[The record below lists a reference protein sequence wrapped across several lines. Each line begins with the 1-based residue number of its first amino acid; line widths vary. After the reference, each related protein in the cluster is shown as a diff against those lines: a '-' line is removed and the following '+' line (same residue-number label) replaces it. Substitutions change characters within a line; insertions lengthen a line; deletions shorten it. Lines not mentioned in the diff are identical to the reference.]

1 MSSKGEIIIINIE
14 NIKDIINKLFIEA
27 YIKKNNLEIYNK
39 IYNQEFTYKKINK
52 EEKEQLIY
60 SVSYNNQ
67 ESNNIFN
74 EIIID
79 LTDYKK
85 LIKNLKYAILLN
97 CSKIIPYEIIE
108 TKYIDCST
116 IIPLSSDNTIY
127 YFDNIKNKI
136 NDKETIINYFR
147 FENIEILKI
156 FINKYFKYEI
166 KNNNEYLNLFNYL
179 FNNII
184 DFTTFFDVIFSKNE
198 LIIYEVVIW
207 S

>member
-14 NIKDIINKLFIEA
+14 NIEDVINKLFIEA

-39 IYNQEFTYKKINK
+39 IYNQEFTYKQINK
-52 EEKEQLIY
+52 EKKEQLKY
-60 SVSYNNQ
+60 SVSYNNH
-67 ESNNIFN
+67 ESNNK

-85 LIKNLKYAILLN
+85 LIKNLKYIVLLN

-116 IIPLSSDNTIY
+116 ITPLSKDNTIY

-136 NDKETIINYFR
+136 DDKETIINYFR
-147 FENIEILKI
+147 FEDIKILKN

-166 KNNNEYLNLFNYL
+166 KNNNEYLKLFNYL

-184 DFTTFFDVIFSKNE
+184 DFTTFFDLIFSKNE
-198 LIIYEVVIW
+198 LIIYEVEIW